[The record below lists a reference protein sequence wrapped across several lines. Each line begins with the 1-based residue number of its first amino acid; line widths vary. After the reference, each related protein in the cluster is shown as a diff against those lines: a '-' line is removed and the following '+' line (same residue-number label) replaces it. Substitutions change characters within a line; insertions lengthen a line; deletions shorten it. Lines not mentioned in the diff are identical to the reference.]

1 MAMKKVATFRI
12 DGVNEEVLTGENGY
26 FTKDLFDSIW
36 DRVPEDRK
44 AVLADGRKV
53 IFIDY
58 VYEDKTG
65 DERYAP
71 DCLVEGDRVAKEV
84 VRRSKGADGSLR
96 LELSSTSFDRTF
108 AEVNIPA
115 SDPVVSKVDTLL
127 DRVVEATGMVSPR
140 LASFS
145 PYKGSAV
152 IERVDASGN
161 LTGSPMMYEIDTVK
175 GIRTVADLSTKKG
188 FGWLKGLGHVEK
200 STIVVIQK
208 PDKPYEACQVIFI
221 GKSQAEV
228 QAKIDTGALNTFED
242 VQKFGGCI
250 VDKDLIKLV
259 ESNPKHVAIS
269 YHPYTKLDKADGSI
283 KNPAKGIPL
292 IRRIPKNNRVKA
304 AKCPHQTITSTY
316 SVINEIKRDCGYI
329 RQDPQIN
336 TEYGWQLL
344 KDGSNTFQFNL
355 PRVTGKALF
364 AGALAFV
371 SVLAIK
377 NITATNNAISSAD
390 QANSYAKMVLAIH
403 ANPEHDEAYTYGGD
417 QVVDGSK
424 GAAVHNIDGQY
435 YVTGMLSYNNLQ
447 VYTQSGTTYID
458 ENGKE
463 ETVENTPELKALAEQ
478 IYNYTLDTEK
488 GAGYAT
494 GAAVANVC
502 YGKVDGLARLVGGE
516 LEFDYTMVDNY
527 LAGEKEYI
535 TNYGAV
541 VEEAHQGYRDGI
553 TANFEKGTTGGDSV
567 TTDEV
572 DTNSDEALTAA
583 TVLTGDPDGIAYII
597 TSDYDNVIYALD
609 TPKEDLYEITLA
621 DHFGQ
626 TEYEY
631 AIAHGE
637 VTDQFK
643 STTTQLGITAPKLV
657 EAYGNI
663 YTSTLKQVD
672 VAGYRLAGHT
682 TNVFLTE
689 DKAYKFVGEIYATNA
704 NGMQNYELDIKRLS
718 TASGIDNANATMNLN
733 IPTMSF
739 YNVGDYTHID
749 STVAAPEEERSH

>member
-1 MAMKKVATFRI
+1 M
-12 DGVNEEVLTGENGY
+12 
-26 FTKDLFDSIW
+26 
-36 DRVPEDRK
+36 
-44 AVLADGRKV
+44 
-53 IFIDY
+53 
-58 VYEDKTG
+58 
-65 DERYAP
+65 
-71 DCLVEGDRVAKEV
+71 
-84 VRRSKGADGSLR
+84 
-96 LELSSTSFDRTF
+96 
-108 AEVNIPA
+108 
-115 SDPVVSKVDTLL
+115 
-127 DRVVEATGMVSPR
+127 
-140 LASFS
+140 
-145 PYKGSAV
+145 
-152 IERVDASGN
+152 
-161 LTGSPMMYEIDTVK
+161 
-175 GIRTVADLSTKKG
+175 
-188 FGWLKGLGHVEK
+188 
-200 STIVVIQK
+200 
-208 PDKPYEACQVIFI
+208 
-221 GKSQAEV
+221 
-228 QAKIDTGALNTFED
+228 
-242 VQKFGGCI
+242 
-250 VDKDLIKLV
+250 
-259 ESNPKHVAIS
+259 
-269 YHPYTKLDKADGSI
+269 
-283 KNPAKGIPL
+283 
-292 IRRIPKNNRVKA
+292 
-304 AKCPHQTITSTY
+304 
-316 SVINEIKRDCGYI
+316 
-329 RQDPQIN
+329 
-336 TEYGWQLL
+336 L

-403 ANPEHDEAYTYGGD
+403 ANPEHDEAYTYGGE

-494 GAAVANVC
+494 GVAVANVC

-663 YTSTLKQVD
+663 YTSTLKQDD